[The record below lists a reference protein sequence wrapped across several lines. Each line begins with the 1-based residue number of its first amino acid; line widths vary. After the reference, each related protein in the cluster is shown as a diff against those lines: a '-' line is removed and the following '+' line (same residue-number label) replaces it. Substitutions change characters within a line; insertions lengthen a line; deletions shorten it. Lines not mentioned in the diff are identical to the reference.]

1 MVNILAAPQG
11 SGKTQKMT
19 ELANGA
25 VSMYNGNV
33 VFIKKSHHNTSDFSF
48 DLRVVCM
55 DDYPTV
61 RSEDELVSFILGMSS
76 ANHDIEAVFIDGV
89 YKLISVDINDIAP
102 FLERLNRVSKNCGIE
117 FYISLSAKPEEM
129 EKYESE
135 EVKILD

>member
-11 SGKTQKMT
+11 SGKSQKMT

-61 RSEDELVSFILGMSS
+61 RSEDEMISFILGMSAS
-76 ANHDIEAVFIDGV
+76 NHDIEAVFIDGV
-89 YKLISVDINDIAP
+89 YKLMKVDIKEIGP
-102 FLERLNRVSKNCGIE
+102 FLDRLNRVSRINNIE
-117 FYISLSAKPEEM
+117 FYISLSAKPEDMAE
-129 EKYESE
+129 YESE

>member
-33 VFIKKSHHNTSDFSF
+33 VFIKKDHRNTKDFSF

-61 RSEDELVSFILGMSS
+61 RDEDELVAFILGMS
-76 ANHDIEAVFIDGV
+76 AADMDIEAVFIDGI
-89 YKLISVDINDIAP
+89 YQLIKVDVDRIIFGIIIAYRRSCKIV
-102 FLERLNRVSKNCGIE
+102 FIKYNMNGKH
-117 FYISLSAKPEEM
+117 ISFTHP
-129 EKYESE
+129 
-135 EVKILD
+135 

>member
-33 VFIKKSHHNTSDFSF
+33 VFIKKDHRNTKDFSF

-61 RSEDELVSFILGMSS
+61 RNEDELVAFILGMSA
-76 ANHDIEAVFIDGV
+76 ANLDIAVFIDGI
-89 YKLISVDINDIAP
+89 YQLIKVEVEEIGD
-102 FLERLNRVSKNCGIE
+102 FLDRLTRASDNCGIE
-117 FYISLSAKPEEM
+117 FYISLSAKPEDM
-129 EKYESE
+129 AQYESE
-135 EVKILD
+135 EIKVLD